1 MSIRVKDWLY
11 GVRAAQPDR
20 EAQSSLVEQPM
31 SEAER
36 YRIIYNMI
44 TGPREDGGAGITPQ
58 EGEWKNVES
67 IFPLHDVAFNRTW
80 VRDWSRKML
89 LQIEDLDEIRNRF
102 GEKARRAYC
111 GNG

>member
-1 MSIRVKDWLY
+1 M
-11 GVRAAQPDR
+11 RAAQPDR
-20 EAQSSLVEQPM
+20 EAQSSLTEQSM

-44 TGPREDGGAGITPQ
+44 TGPPEDGGAGITPK

-67 IFPLHDVAFNRTW
+67 IFPLHDVSFNKTW

-102 GEKARRAYC
+102 GEKARKGYC
-111 GNG
+111 CNE